1 MLGEKIGDERGKVT
15 SRRILPGDDYRF
27 VKMEISFESQ
37 ITVYGMAGMAFGTYT
52 VFERIPG
59 QMYGEGQGV
68 YMTND
73 GESAIWNG
81 HGVGFGQADGSIKFA
96 ASIAFQ
102 ANTTG
107 KLARLAQCL
116 VLVEHTAAADG
127 TITSTLHEWKA

>member
-1 MLGEKIGDERGKVT
+1 MLGNKIGDERGKVT
-15 SRRILPGDDYRF
+15 SRRILPGDDYRY

-37 ITVYGMAGMAFGTYT
+37 ITVYGVEGIAIGTYV

-68 YMTND
+68 YMTKD

-81 HGVGFGQADGSIKFA
+81 HGIGEGTADGGMKFA

-102 ANTTG
+102 AGATG
-107 KLARLAQCL
+107 KLAPLAKCL

-127 TITSTLHEWKA
+127 TISSTLHEWKA